1 MAIMPQPKSRTSLSP
16 LPPKSK
22 TKPHTKA
29 KTKLKFVS
37 KYTSSD
43 FNSDSDF
50 DVNAEFD
57 GDAYIARYEL
67 EQQEKIASEAAERV
81 EREYARIHGGS
92 GTLSSSSR
100 TRGKFNSKDNDA
112 GPSTSTSGSKAH
124 IRSKSRD
131 LEVEVEEVEQ
141 TRSRSRV
148 HTSLEELQAES
159 STSLPPH
166 TAGGKS
172 SQFCDKQHHLSG
184 LMKSRERLKES
195 MRRPGSESRSGAGI
209 WYETANDKGK
219 GKGKQKERERTK
231 EEVEMLEM
239 KKVENEFY
247 EKIKGMNI
255 PPPPSTA
262 VEKREIIE

>member
-1 MAIMPQPKSRTSLSP
+1 MPQARSKINSTNSLSP
-16 LPPKSK
+16 VRPKSKSKSKSK
-22 TKPHTKA
+22 TKTR
-29 KTKLKFVS
+29 LKFTS
-37 KYTSSD
+37 RYTSSD

-81 EREYARIHGGS
+81 EREYARIHGGI
-92 GTLSSSSR
+92 GGSSTSASAR
-100 TRGKFNSKDNDA
+100 TKESDA
-112 GPSTSTSGSKAH
+112 GPSTPSSKAH
-124 IRSKSRD
+124 MRSKPRD
-131 LEVEVEEVEQ
+131 LEEVEQ
-141 TRSRSRV
+141 ARSRSRV
-148 HTSLEELQAES
+148 YTSLEELQAES
-159 STSLPPH
+159 STSIPSH

-172 SQFCDKQHHLSG
+172 SKLCDKQHHLSG

-195 MRRPGSESRSGAGI
+195 MRRPGSGSRSGAGI

-219 GKGKQKERERTK
+219 GKGKEKERERTK

-239 KKVENEFY
+239 KKVEDEFY

-255 PPPPSTA
+255 PPPPSTV
-262 VEKREIIE
+262 VERREMVE